1 MKELPSRR
9 RIILKHILVNC
20 VLVALLICLGAWCY
34 DQGKT
39 YKVLLGNYAFTG
51 QDGQD
56 YPALEAVEVFIDGND
71 PVFLLEDDSG
81 TGDATGRRHTMI
93 IELLDENDNTIE
105 SRTIQFSIADLDD
118 DLDVNVAELW
128 LKAK

>member
-1 MKELPSRR
+1 MKKLPSRR

-81 TGDATGRRHTMI
+81 TGDATGRKHTMVI
-93 IELLDENDNTIE
+93 ALLDENDEPIE
-105 SRTIQFSIADLDD
+105 SRTVQFSIAELGKK
-118 DLDVNVAELW
+118 LELNVAEYW

>member
-1 MKELPSRR
+1 M
-9 RIILKHILVNC
+9 
-20 VLVALLICLGAWCY
+20 LLA
-34 DQGKT
+34 
-39 YKVLLGNYAFTG
+39 NYALAG

-81 TGDATGRRHTMI
+81 TGDATGRKHTMVI
-93 IELLDENDNTIE
+93 ALLDENDEPME
-105 SRTIQFSIADLDD
+105 SRTVQFSIAELGKK
-118 DLDVNVAELW
+118 LELNVAEYW

>member
-81 TGDATGRRHTMI
+81 TGDATGRKHTMVI
-93 IELLDENDNTIE
+93 ALLDENDEPME
-105 SRTIQFSIADLDD
+105 SRTVQFSIAELGKK
-118 DLDVNVAELW
+118 LELNVAEYW

>member
-9 RIILKHILVNC
+9 RIRLQHILVNC

-81 TGDATGRRHTMI
+81 TGDATGRKHTMVI
-93 IELLDENDNTIE
+93 ALLDENDEPME
-105 SRTIQFSIADLDD
+105 SRTVQFSIAELGKK
-118 DLDVNVAELW
+118 LELNVAEYW

>member
-1 MKELPSRR
+1 MNKFPSRR
-9 RIILKHILVNC
+9 HVIIKHVLVNC
-20 VLVALLICLGAWCY
+20 VLVVLLILLGVWCY
-34 DQGKT
+34 TQGKT
-39 YKVLLGNYAFTG
+39 YKLSLGNYAFTG
-51 QDGQD
+51 QDGQE
-56 YPALEAVEVFIDGND
+56 YPALEAVEVSIDGRD

>member
-51 QDGQD
+51 DDGQE
-56 YPALEAVEVFIDGND
+56 YPALEAVEVSIDGRD

-81 TGDATGRRHTMI
+81 TGDATGRKHTMVI
-93 IELLDENDNTIE
+93 ALLDENDEPME
-105 SRTIQFSIADLDD
+105 SRTVQFSIAELGKK
-118 DLDVNVAELW
+118 LELNVAEYW

>member
-20 VLVALLICLGAWCY
+20 VLVALLICLGVWCY

-39 YKVLLGNYAFTG
+39 YKVILGNYAFTG

-81 TGDATGRRHTMI
+81 TGDATGRKHTMVI
-93 IELLDENDNTIE
+93 ALLDENDEPME
-105 SRTIQFSIADLDD
+105 SRTVQFSIAELGKK
-118 DLDVNVAELW
+118 LELNVAEYW